1 MLITT
6 SINSEM
12 RVRAQTETEENLII
26 IVSMLNTFSDS
37 TVSPKPLRERKK
49 EEKRQYDDNDYDDG
63 HLQCEQPSRA

>member
-6 SINSEM
+6 SINSKM

-37 TVSPKPLRERKK
+37 TVCPRPQRERKK
-49 EEKRQYDDNDYDDG
+49 EGKKTVR
-63 HLQCEQPSRA
+63 